1 MTTESTGE
9 TNLSVLLKTMHPIL
23 NEGEYVFCVLEKEQT
38 VHINDILLLFKEAE
52 ATTLIMNREKAE
64 TAGYNYQGVFSWIS
78 LTVHSS
84 LEAAG
89 LTAAFS
95 TALAQHQISCNV
107 VAAYYHDHIF
117 VPIKD
122 ADKAMRVLKKL
133 SESIKI
139 AR

>member
-1 MTTESTGE
+1 MSTPNTGE

-23 NEGEYVFCVLEKEQT
+23 NEGEYVFCVLEKEQA
-38 VHINDILLLFKEAE
+38 VLVNDILLLFKEAE
-52 ATTLIMNREKAE
+52 ANTLIMKREKAE
-64 TAGYNYQGVFSWIS
+64 AAGYSYQGTFAWIS

-95 TALAQHQISCNV
+95 TVLAQHQISCNV

-117 VPIKD
+117 VPVKD
-122 ADKAMRVLKKL
+122 ADKAMSVLKEL
-133 SESIKI
+133 SE
-139 AR
+139 A